1 MAIIYFISSKEP
13 EKLQA
18 WLYDTVLN
26 TNQFQY
32 TLENLY
38 TTTINKPYLKLSLPD
53 KIFTD
58 DIYRKLRTTSLIQQF
73 DFFLKPQITPTNGI
87 IAFDM
92 DSTFIEEEG
101 VDEIARALGITEQI
115 RELTQQAMEGKL
127 DFNSSFTRRIGMLKG
142 THIDVINGVCD
153 RMTASPGIATIL
165 PLLKQ
170 KGFKTA
176 IISGGLDIFTQRL
189 QQKYQLDYVFSN
201 TVEVRNHVLTDNI
214 SMPIMNAEN
223 KQKTLATF
231 ADTLQIPQQKIIAC
245 GDGANDIPML
255 MYAGTG
261 IAWKAKPA
269 VRDLIANQINF
280 HGFESLLFY
289 IENEL

>member
-1 MAIIYFISSKEP
+1 
-13 EKLQA
+13 
-18 WLYDTVLN
+18 
-26 TNQFQY
+26 
-32 TLENLY
+32 
-38 TTTINKPYLKLSLPD
+38 
-53 KIFTD
+53 
-58 DIYRKLRTTSLIQQF
+58 
-73 DFFLKPQITPTNGI
+73 
-87 IAFDM
+87 
-92 DSTFIEEEG
+92 
-101 VDEIARALGITEQI
+101 
-115 RELTQQAMEGKL
+115 
-127 DFNSSFTRRIGMLKG
+127 
-142 THIDVINGVCD
+142 
-153 RMTASPGIATIL
+153 MTASPGIATIL

-231 ADTLQIPQQKIIAC
+231 ADTLQISQQNIIAC